1 MMGLEGVAA
10 STVTYNCVIDACA
23 HGGNPGKA
31 AEIFAEMKERKV
43 RGKEQA
49 CSQNNR
55 IAGRRA
61 GLIDGGLILI
71 EWDMESIRGRVCRRV
86 GLGSRASSFG

>member
-43 RGKEQA
+43 RGK
-49 CSQNNR
+49 NNMVANTTTPQKTEER
-55 IAGRRA
+55 
-61 GLIDGGLILI
+61 
-71 EWDMESIRGRVCRRV
+71 
-86 GLGSRASSFG
+86 

>member
-43 RGKEQA
+43 RGK
-49 CSQNNR
+49 NNMV
-55 IAGRRA
+55 ANTTW
-61 GLIDGGLILI
+61 LQTQQHDNKQK
-71 EWDMESIRGRVCRRV
+71 SRGDLWKARTHTHRV
-86 GLGSRASSFG
+86 GH